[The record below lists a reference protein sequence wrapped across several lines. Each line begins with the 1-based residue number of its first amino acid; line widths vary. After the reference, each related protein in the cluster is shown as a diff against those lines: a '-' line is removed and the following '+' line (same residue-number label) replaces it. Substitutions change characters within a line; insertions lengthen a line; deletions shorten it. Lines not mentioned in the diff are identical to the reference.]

1 MKIEDVK
8 VGQEAQLI
16 WHYRQRAKI
25 DKERERMIVMKRNAI
40 IVRRRDTLQRIV
52 GQKVEAWKRRD
63 RKGEEGQIETD
74 QTRLKK
80 DNIHGQCQ
88 NTW

>member
-8 VGQEAQLI
+8 VNQEAQLI

-25 DKERERMIVMKRNAI
+25 DKEMERTIVMKRNAI
-40 IVRRRDTLQRIV
+40 IARRRDTLQRIV
-52 GQKVEAWKRRD
+52 GQKVEAWKGRD
-63 RKGEEGQIETD
+63 HKGEEGRIETD

-80 DNIHGQCQ
+80 E
-88 NTW
+88 TLV

>member
-8 VGQEAQLI
+8 VNQETQSI

-25 DKERERMIVMKRNAI
+25 DKERERTIVMKRNAR

-52 GQKVEAWKRRD
+52 GQKVEAWKGRD
-63 RKGEEGQIETD
+63 REGEEGQIETD

-80 DNIHGQCQ
+80 E
-88 NTW
+88 TLV

>member
-8 VGQEAQLI
+8 VNQEARPI

-40 IVRRRDTLQRIV
+40 IVRRRDAL
-52 GQKVEAWKRRD
+52 
-63 RKGEEGQIETD
+63 
-74 QTRLKK
+74 
-80 DNIHGQCQ
+80 
-88 NTW
+88 